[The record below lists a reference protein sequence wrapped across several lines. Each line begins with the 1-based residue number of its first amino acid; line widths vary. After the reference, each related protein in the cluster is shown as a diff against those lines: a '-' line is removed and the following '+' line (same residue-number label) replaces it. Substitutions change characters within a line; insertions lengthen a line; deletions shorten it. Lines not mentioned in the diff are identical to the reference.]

1 VLAVKIVAIDASPAR
16 SVISLSVE
24 QAARAAEL
32 AGANVERVRLAGL
45 RVHSC
50 TGCGMCKLTGACKIP
65 DDLPALAESIDNA
78 DGVIFGLPSYF
89 RRPDANTQAILDRVK
104 RFFPR
109 SGQMILPGTSR
120 RDVPPIASARAAKRA
135 VIITACR
142 APEPLATFFGYT
154 TGPIRELRRA
164 LDVGGIRT
172 VGSLALTGGW
182 VRQSFDEW
190 ERDKATSLGR
200 MLAGKI

>member
-1 VLAVKIVAIDASPAR
+1 MRIVAIDASPTR
-16 SVISLSVE
+16 SVIALSVE
-24 QAARAAEL
+24 QAASAAEL
-32 AGANVERVRLAGL
+32 AGATVVRVRLAGL
-45 RVHSC
+45 RVLSC
-50 TGCGMCKLTGACKIP
+50 TGCGWCQLTGSCKIP
-65 DDLPALAESIDNA
+65 DDLPSLVEAIDFA

-89 RRPDANTQAILDRVK
+89 RKPDANTQAILDRVR
-104 RFFPR
+104 RFFPDNR
-109 SGQMILPGTSR
+109 QMILPGTGR
-120 RDVPPIASARAAKRA
+120 RDIPVAPAARAAKRA

-182 VRQSFDEW
+182 GRHSFDEW

>member
-1 VLAVKIVAIDASPAR
+1 MKILAIDASPAR

-24 QAARAAEL
+24 EAAAAAEA
-32 AGANVERVRLAGL
+32 AGAEITRIRLGDL
-45 RVHSC
+45 KVHSC
-50 TGCGMCKLTGACKIP
+50 TGCGWCRYTDACKIP
-65 DDLPALAESIDNA
+65 DDLPLLVEAIQAA

-89 RRPDANTQAILDRVK
+89 RRPDEATQAIFERLK
-104 RFFPR
+104 RYFPDTR
-109 SGQMILPGTSR
+109 QLTLRGVGR
-120 RDVPPIASARAAKRA
+120 REVPAVPAARAAKRA

-164 LDVGGIRT
+164 LDGGGVKT
-172 VGSLALTGGW
+172 VGSLSLTGSW
-182 VRQSFDEW
+182 VRSSFDEW
-190 ERDKATSLGR
+190 ERDKASSLGR

>member
-1 VLAVKIVAIDASPAR
+1 LKIVAIDASPGR
-16 SVISLSVE
+16 GVISLSVE
-24 QAARAAEL
+24 EASASAEA
-32 AGANVERVRLAGL
+32 AGATVERVRLATL

-50 TGCGMCKLTGACKIP
+50 TGCGWCKLTGVCKIP
-65 DDLPALAESIDNA
+65 DDLPALAQSIDEA

-89 RRPDANTQAILDRVK
+89 NRPDPLTQAILARVR
-104 RFFPR
+104 RFFPDD
-109 SGQMILPGTSR
+109 GQLTLPGVSR
-120 RDVPPIASARAAKRA
+120 REVPPVPAARAAKRA
-135 VIITACR
+135 VIITACK

-182 VRQSFDEW
+182 VRESFDEW
-190 ERDKATSLGR
+190 ERDKASSLGR

>member
-1 VLAVKIVAIDASPAR
+1 VRIVAIDASPGR
-16 SVISLSVE
+16 GVISLSVE
-24 QAARAAEL
+24 EAAASAEA
-32 AGANVERVRLAGL
+32 AGAEVVRVRLARL

-50 TGCGMCKLTGACKIP
+50 TGCGMCRLTGSCKIT
-65 DDLPALAESIDNA
+65 DDLPALADAIDEA

-89 RRPDANTQAILDRVK
+89 NKPDSTTQAILTRIS
-104 RFFPR
+104 RFFPDD
-109 SGQMILPGTSR
+109 GQLILPGVSR
-120 RDVPPIASARAAKRA
+120 REIPQVPAARAAKRA

-182 VRQSFDEW
+182 LREPFDEW
-190 ERDKATSLGR
+190 ERDKAHSLGR

>member
-1 VLAVKIVAIDASPAR
+1 MRIVAIDASPAR
-16 SVISLSVE
+16 SVISMSVE
-24 QAARAAEL
+24 QAATAAEL
-32 AGANVERVRLAGL
+32 AGATVERVRLSAL

-50 TGCGMCKLTGACKIP
+50 TGCGFCRFTGVCKIP
-65 DDLPALAESIDNA
+65 DDLPQLASAIEAA

-89 RRPDANTQAILDRVK
+89 RRPDPRTQAILDRIK
-104 RFFPR
+104 RFFPDD
-109 SGQMILPGTSR
+109 GQMTLPGTGP
-120 RDVPPIASARAAKRA
+120 RDVPAAPAVRAAKRA
-135 VIITACR
+135 IIITACR

-182 VRQSFDEW
+182 VRHSFDEW
-190 ERDKATSLGR
+190 ERDKANSLGR

>member
-1 VLAVKIVAIDASPAR
+1 MKIVAIDASPGR
-16 SVISLSVE
+16 GVISLSVE
-24 QAARAAEL
+24 EAAASAEN
-32 AGANVERVRLAGL
+32 AGATVERVRLAAL

-50 TGCGMCKLTGACKIP
+50 TGCGWCKFTGVCKIP
-65 DDLPALAESIDNA
+65 DDLPALAQSIDDA
-78 DGVIFGLPSYF
+78 DGVIFGLPGYF
-89 RRPDANTQAILDRVK
+89 SRPDPLTQAILARVG
-104 RFFPR
+104 RFFPDDR
-109 SGQMILPGTSR
+109 QLTLPGVGR
-120 RDVPPIASARAAKRA
+120 REVPPAPAARAAKRA
-135 VIITACR
+135 VIITACK

-182 VRQSFDEW
+182 VRDSFDEW
-190 ERDKATSLGR
+190 ERDKASSLGR